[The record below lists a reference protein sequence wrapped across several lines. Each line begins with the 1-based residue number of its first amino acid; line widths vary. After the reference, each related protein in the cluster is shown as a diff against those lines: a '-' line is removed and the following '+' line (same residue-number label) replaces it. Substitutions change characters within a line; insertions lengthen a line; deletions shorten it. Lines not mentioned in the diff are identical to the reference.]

1 MEIQGLFAAQNIQH
15 QQHGATCRTEHP
27 QHNSVADKVG
37 QPKLYETEAARATKP
52 DLCGQEYNSKRARPS
67 PFRLLSENGSG
78 SVASHKNSGVSNTS
92 MPSFAAIGLRNVNS
106 VSVVGAKDQGGRETG
121 SKGDFESDESGLH
134 SAFPVF
140 LIERRHREQQQQLQL
155 QLQLQD
161 GAFPQSTQDGEHAAV
176 LNLKSKENEGFY
188 VVFNIVREGES
199 NCKEAVLAGG
209 DAREYNAVDHG
220 NIKKPKDAIMEP
232 HILNSEEKVPTL
244 VNARK
249 AFSSASVSCS
259 NLEGE
264 SEQVDRETAATPGLT
279 KQACFTANCES
290 VENNNMIPVTEFN
303 NDNSD
308 VYHAPDKN
316 INRNPIDNMVELQ
329 QKLNRTRGLSFET
342 PTSSETIQ
350 INNHQACIENSLDA
364 SLSETTSQN
373 NGGGNSSGETFS
385 GTITINNQ
393 SVLVTIEN
401 GVLTLAAPLG
411 NNNQKEDA
419 VAALKEHLGVKDNRE
434 IVLIN
439 CESASKTTTE
449 KSVNKISKC
458 SAASGSSGQTEE
470 AYPGLRLSDSGLH
483 LNKDL
488 SFTDPSSNMDLGAY
502 NKDPE
507 DGGLCLDAA
516 DIVCPESRDGQPSSF
531 IITDGGE
538 LQMKLDDG
546 IAMMS
551 KRGVMVLYHCSQV
564 DCNETFDT
572 KHKLKIHLLSHTE
585 DQRPFKCTV
594 EGCGWSFTTSYKL
607 KRHLQSHDKV
617 RPFACEWENCGRKFT
632 TVYNLKAHIKAH
644 EQENTFVCG
653 VCSERFRTV
662 TKLNI
667 HQRTHFE
674 PERPFK
680 CEFPSC
686 EKTFITFS
694 ALFSHNRAHFRETD
708 QFSCSYP
715 ACDKRYDKACRL
727 KIHMRS
733 HTGERPFICDFE
745 GCGWTFTSMSKLLR
759 HKRKHDDD
767 RRFTCKEEGCGKS
780 FTRAEHLKGHSITHL
795 GTKPFECSVE
805 GCCAKFSARSSLY
818 IHSKKHLQDGETLK
832 SHCPISSCNKQFTSK
847 SSMKT
852 HMVKHH
858 NFSPDL
864 LSQLE
869 ITSSLTPS
877 NELTSSGQG
886 DLGNIDITS
895 LFSSVP
901 ASTPG
906 IAMDMSLV
914 NSGILTIDAASVGA
928 TLGGGISVN
937 NSSLTQTV
945 DPLILAAGTD
955 VTHGLDSSLTLGTNS
970 AVLQQGTLNLDDVQ
984 TVNPEALGSLA
995 ALSMR
1000 TPSQDPLHGLTIDT
1014 ATLTPSSSLG
1024 ASHVPELL
1032 TPTKV
1037 ERSLLASSDVIGQQE
1052 GSKVVTQFVFSSPT
1066 GSYSAQKELE
1076 LNTVSGCSFLESG
1089 GSARTD
1095 YRAIQ
1100 LAKKKKK
1107 QKGSSSPG
1115 GSSSNQRK
1123 TKIIKGNCAPAATT
1137 NPSSRFSGGV
1147 VSPNSGLTMRDPATG
1162 AQYVQI
1168 QLLQDDSPG
1177 DGDLAFQLSSQSS
1190 STLPVNIL
1198 QEPHTST
1205 EDDAGSDNSQ
1215 FTGSTINLQDLE

>member
-1 MEIQGLFAAQNIQH
+1 
-15 QQHGATCRTEHP
+15 
-27 QHNSVADKVG
+27 
-37 QPKLYETEAARATKP
+37 
-52 DLCGQEYNSKRARPS
+52 
-67 PFRLLSENGSG
+67 
-78 SVASHKNSGVSNTS
+78 
-92 MPSFAAIGLRNVNS
+92 MPSYAAIGLRNVNS
-106 VSVVGAKDQGGRETG
+106 APVVGAKDQGGRETG

-140 LIERRHREQQQQLQL
+140 LIERRHPEQQ
-155 QLQLQD
+155 QLQD
-161 GAFPQSTQDGEHAAV
+161 GAFPQSTQTEENAAV
-176 LNLKSKENEGFY
+176 LNLKSKESEGFY

-199 NCKEAVLAGG
+199 SSKESGTQAVLTGG
-209 DAREYNAVDHG
+209 DAKEYNAVDHG
-220 NIKKPKDAIMEP
+220 NTKKPKDAIMEP

-244 VNARK
+244 VNA
-249 AFSSASVSCS
+249 SVSCS
-259 NLEGE
+259 NLKGE
-264 SEQVDRETAATPGLT
+264 SEQVDRETAATPGLM
-279 KQACFTANCES
+279 KQSCFSANCES
-290 VENNNMIPVTEFN
+290 IENNHMMPVAEFN

-316 INRNPIDNMVELQ
+316 INRNPMDNMVELQ

-364 SLSETTSQN
+364 SLSETSSLN

-419 VAALKEHLGVKDNRE
+419 VAALKEHLGVKDTQE

-439 CESASKTTTE
+439 CESATKTTTE
-449 KSVNKISKC
+449 KSVNKSSKC

-551 KRGVMVLYHCSQV
+551 KRGVMVLYHCSQA
-564 DCNETFDT
+564 DCNETFDS

-680 CEFPSC
+680 CEFPS
-686 EKTFITFS
+686 
-694 ALFSHNRAHFRETD
+694 
-708 QFSCSYP
+708 
-715 ACDKRYDKACRL
+715 
-727 KIHMRS
+727 
-733 HTGERPFICDFE
+733 ERPFVCDFE

-832 SHCPISSCNKQFTSK
+832 SHCPISSCSKQFTSK

-886 DLGNIDITS
+886 DLGNIDMTS

-901 ASTPG
+901 ANTPG

-955 VTHGLDSSLTLGTNS
+955 VTHGLDSSLALGTNS
-970 AVLQQGTLNLDDVQ
+970 TVLQQGTLNLDDVQ

-1014 ATLTPSSSLG
+1014 TTLTPSSSLG

-1190 STLPVNIL
+1190 SSLPVNIL

-1205 EDDAGSDNSQ
+1205 EDDAGSDHSQ